1 MEQVTWLRTA
11 TLDEIPIGI
20 VRLSTGERITYV
32 NRAAREASE
41 NVLRVGAHIAE
52 LRVDSESR
60 EKLEAQIADRFSKE
74 SGSSYDISLIGQSD
88 KISDVLNVAAVP
100 EYDANGELI
109 GSVAFLRSR
118 KFELAVLGMHEII
131 AGHSEW
137 RPLLEGVGRQL
148 HKYIEFDSMVVTI
161 VSENRKHLR
170 KFLETDQEQIPAS
183 QASPFKWWPM
193 PEWMKVMLNDLGLA
207 AISVDD
213 MFGQSPYKEL
223 AANDPA
229 TQHWLSLGYRHLLR
243 YPVLQNGVLVAIV
256 CLQKR
261 SNVPFSEAELALVR
275 HLPIQEAV
283 KIAIALDKK
292 AETDFALDLLRDLGH
307 VANDTEEL
315 QSQLVTR
322 LAQYYGWEHVALF
335 GVDRDKKVFRLAVQQ
350 CVGARSLKKN
360 YEQPFDEGV
369 LGEVLRTG
377 KAVVI
382 DDINKRG
389 RPHNYVEGLKGSR
402 SDMCLPVPGDRLR
415 WILNIE
421 STQKDAFADEEQQS
435 VELLLSMVG
444 FILDRAANRDLKA
457 AIFDSVA
464 DAVVLTSRDGVI
476 QEMNPAA
483 VQMLGLGAG
492 DLRER
497 NLAQF
502 LKPGPVGSGLPV
514 REERFGETLVGAKKL
529 GSTPVTVCSEDGQQ
543 RPALAS
549 GATLP
554 MELGGKVFVLSDLT
568 FAAELERLENLKAIF
583 AAVAGETRVP
593 LSLAGTFVGDI
604 VKTLRA
610 VHGDSPAFKKL
621 TELAGKALAQLRKA
635 DLPLERLV
643 RLSART
649 AEQPIPLSVLNV
661 QETVTQLLDELPRH
675 EVDVVGFSRAP
686 VDTFVKVGSSE
697 FGFCFQ
703 SIVAFLLRRKSQNE
717 HLQVKIE
724 AHSERTLVSIQL
736 ATGDEQSAASTSIPD
751 EARDLKQFSFPQD
764 FIAEL
769 MNRMGCEYRAP
780 RTGDPRFV
788 IALPSA

>member
-20 VRLSTGERITYV
+20 VRLSTVERITYV
-32 NRAAREASE
+32 NRAAREASD
-41 NVLRVGAHIAE
+41 NALQIGAHIAE
-52 LRVDSESR
+52 LRVDPESR

-88 KISDVLNVAAVP
+88 KISNVLNVAAVP
-100 EYDANGELI
+100 EYDAHGQLI

-131 AGHSEW
+131 AGNSEW

-148 HKYIEFDSMVVTI
+148 HKYIEFDSMLVTI

-170 KFLETDQEQIPAS
+170 RLLETDQAPVEAAMS
-183 QASPFKWWPM
+183 SPFKWWPM
-193 PEWMKVMLNDLGLA
+193 PEWVKAMLNEIQLSVM
-207 AISVDD
+207 SVDE
-213 MFGQSPYKEL
+213 MFAKSPYKEL
-223 AANDPA
+223 AAADPA
-229 TQHWLSLGYRHLLR
+229 TQSWLTQGYRHLLR
-243 YPVLQNGVLVAIV
+243 YPVQQNGVLLAIV
-256 CLQKR
+256 SLQKR
-261 SNVPFSEAELALVR
+261 TDVPFSAAEVELIR

-292 AETDFALDLLRDLGH
+292 AEADFALDVLRELGT

-322 LAQYYGWEHVALF
+322 LAKYYGWEHVALF
-335 GVDRDKKVFRLAVQQ
+335 SVDRDKKVFRLAMQH
-350 CVGARSLKKN
+350 CMGMRSLKTN
-360 YEQPFDEGV
+360 YEQPFTEGV

-382 DDINKRG
+382 DDLGKRA
-389 RPHNYVEGLKGSR
+389 RAHTHVEGLKGSR

-444 FILDRAANRDLKA
+444 FILDRAASRDLKS

-483 VQMLGLGAG
+483 VQMFGLRPG

-502 LKPGPVGSGLPV
+502 LKPGPAGSGLPV
-514 REERFGETLVGAKKL
+514 PAEGFGETLVGAKKL
-529 GSTPVTVCSEDGQQ
+529 GSTPVTVRAENGLE

-568 FAAELERLENLKAIF
+568 FATRLERLENLKAIF

-593 LSLAGTFVGDI
+593 LSLAGTFVSDM
-604 VKTLRA
+604 VKTLRTA
-610 VHGDSPAFKKL
+610 NRDLPSLQDLAEV
-621 TELAGKALAQLRKA
+621 AGKALAQLRKA

-643 RLSART
+643 RLSTRPP
-649 AEQPIPLSVLNV
+649 EQPVPLSVLNV
-661 QETVTQLLDELPRH
+661 RETVNQLLAELPRH
-675 EVDVVGFSRAP
+675 EANAVGVSQLPRDA
-686 VDTFVKVGSSE
+686 FVKIGVSE

-703 SIVAFLLRRKSQNE
+703 SILAFLLRRKSQNE
-717 HLQVKIE
+717 HLQIDIE
-724 AHSERTLVSIQL
+724 PHSGRTLVSIQL
-736 ATGDEQSAASTSIPD
+736 ARDDGNMLESTTIPD
-751 EARDLKQFSFPQD
+751 DVRDLKQFSFPQD

-769 MNRMGCEYRAP
+769 MDRMGCEYRPP
-780 RTGDPRFV
+780 RADDPRFV
-788 IALPSA
+788 MALPSA